1 MCFHVTCE
9 AFGLL
14 FCHSV
19 PPLSSL
25 CSFLSPLSVEC
36 SAWKK
41 QRGARRQRQ
50 QICFNN
56 YVHVWLCVCSETE
69 RETQREREIK
79 GCWPLAERGEKD
91 LANLSGAFMSHFCP
105 KDPTFIYFVWKITW
119 KELNGVKLHSIKTVG
134 ATSLPLFLRQK
145 KRRTECKNDWI
156 F

>member
-1 MCFHVTCE
+1 MYFHVTRE

-25 CSFLSPLSVEC
+25 CSFLPPLTVEC

-41 QRGARRQRQ
+41 QRGTRRQRQ

-56 YVHVWLCVCSETE
+56 YVHIWLCVCSETE

-91 LANLSGAFMSHFCP
+91 LANLSGAFMTHFCP

-119 KELNGVKLHSIKTVG
+119 KEQNGVKLHPIKNSRNNIPP
-134 ATSLPLFLRQK
+134 AISASK